1 LHFIFHILTTT
12 EDKMVIAD
20 RLSRI
25 SESET
30 IAMAKLGRALK
41 AEGKDIISLSFGEP
55 DFFTPDHIKQAAIDA
70 INNNFTFYTPVAGI
84 PDLREAIKVKFE
96 RDNHLHYNTDQIVVS
111 TGAKNSIV
119 NAVLSLVN
127 PGDEVIIPK
136 PFWVSYADMVYLA
149 EGTCVFL
156 ETKVE
161 GDYKITPSQLEA
173 AITPKTKLFMFS
185 SPNNPSGMVYS
196 AAELEALAEVFER
209 HPHVYIL
216 SDEIYEHI
224 NFGGQHSSIASFG
237 TLINRTVTV
246 NGVSKAF
253 SMTGWRIGYIGAPK
267 ELAFACE
274 KLQSQFTSGTNAI
287 AQKAA
292 IAALLGDMKP
302 TYDMCASFEKR
313 RNLCFDILKDIP
325 GMKLKLPDGA
335 FYLFPDVSAYYGK
348 SYQGKTI
355 RNSQD
360 LCMFLLNEVY
370 VVTVAGSA
378 FGNDNCIRISYATSD
393 DNLIKAMNRIKEA
406 LMKLA

>member
-1 LHFIFHILTTT
+1 
-12 EDKMVIAD
+12 MIAD
-20 RLSRI
+20 RLNRI

-41 AEGKDIISLSFGEP
+41 AQGKDIISLSFGEP
-55 DFFTPDHIKQAAIDA
+55 DFFTPEHIKQAAIEA
-70 INNNFTFYTPVAGI
+70 IHQNFTFYTPVAGI
-84 PDLREAIKVKFE
+84 PELKEAVKLKFE
-96 RDNHLHYNTDQIVVS
+96 RDNQLHYELDQIVVS

-149 EGTCVFL
+149 EGQCVFL

-161 GDYKITPSQLEA
+161 TDYKITPEQLEA
-173 AITPKTKLFMFS
+173 AITSKTKLFMFS

-196 AAELEALAEVFER
+196 ADELKALAEVFER
-209 HPHVYIL
+209 HPHIYII

-224 NFGGQHSSIASFG
+224 NFVGKHDSIARYG

-246 NGVSKAF
+246 NGLSKAF

-267 ELAFACE
+267 AIAYACE

-287 AQKAA
+287 AQRAA
-292 IAALLGDMKP
+292 IAALTGDMQP
-302 TYDMCASFEKR
+302 TRDMCSSFQKR
-313 RNLCFDILKDIP
+313 RDLCFNILKTIP
-325 GMKLKLPDGA
+325 DMKLNMPDGA
-335 FYLFPDVSAYYGK
+335 FYLFPDVSAFYGK
-348 SYQGKTI
+348 SYNGRTVQ
-355 RNSQD
+355 NSQD
-360 LCMFLLNEVY
+360 LCMYLLNEVY

-378 FGNDNCIRISYATSD
+378 FGNDDCIRFSYATSEE
-393 DNLIKAMNRIKEA
+393 NLTLAMNRIKEA
-406 LMKLA
+406 LMKLS

>member
-1 LHFIFHILTTT
+1 MITL
-12 EDKMVIAD
+12 EDKVIIAD
-20 RLSRI
+20 RLNRI

-41 AEGKDIISLSFGEP
+41 AEGKDVISLSFGEP
-55 DFFTPDHIKQAAIDA
+55 DFFTPDHIKKAAIDA
-70 INNNFTFYTPVAGI
+70 INHNFTFYTPVAGI
-84 PDLREAIKVKFE
+84 PELREAIQLKFK
-96 RDNHLHYNTDQIVVS
+96 RDNNLEYNTDQIVVS

-119 NAVLSLVN
+119 NSVLALVN

-136 PFWVSYADMVYLA
+136 PFWVSYADMVHLA
-149 EGTCVFL
+149 EGKCVYI
-156 ETKVE
+156 ETKVDV
-161 GDYKITPSQLEA
+161 DYKITPQQLEE

-196 AAELEALAEVFER
+196 ADELAALAAVFER
-209 HPHVYIL
+209 NPHVYIL

-224 NFGGQHSSIASFG
+224 NFVGKHCSIATFG
-237 TLINRTVTV
+237 TLKNRTVTV

-267 ELAFACE
+267 EIASACE

-292 IAALLGDMKP
+292 VAALTGDLSP
-302 TYDMCASFEKR
+302 TWKMRDAFQSR
-313 RNLCFDILKDIP
+313 RNLCYDILKTIP
-325 GMKLKLPDGA
+325 GMKLNLPDGA
-335 FYLFPDVSAYYGK
+335 FYLFPDVSDYYGK
-348 SYQGKTI
+348 SYDGKVI

-360 LCMFLLNEVY
+360 ICMYLLNEVH

-378 FGNDNCIRISYATSD
+378 FGNDDCIRLSYATSE
-393 DNLIKAMNRIKEA
+393 DNLTKAMARIKEG
-406 LMKLA
+406 LTKLS